1 MREHEVIKISL
12 FFTEAPRWLGK
23 GEILET
29 ECQLGSPQILSRVKA
44 TRANFNRASKA
55 PCP

>member
-1 MREHEVIKISL
+1 MREHEVIKIPL
-12 FFTEAPRWLGK
+12 FFTEVPRWLGK
-23 GEILET
+23 GEIFET

-55 PCP
+55 PCR